1 MTLDGLE
8 ILNAPSL
15 GGDFPADYLAV
26 LIVPVVVFGFMLFEL
41 LTRLLRRY
49 PETAEPILT
58 ALFAATIFY
67 ISPSSF
73 LCLAAFGIGAYFA
86 VRQRVLSRL
95 EPLSFVVGLLAII
108 ILIKNVLP
116 APAFAN
122 PLYLIGFSYF
132 MFRVGA
138 FVLEYANAGQQK
150 PLPDF
155 GRYLLWLFWLPVF
168 AAGPIMR
175 FESFERMDSADDPSF
190 RTRQY
195 SVLVLGLALKFF
207 LVDYVLE
214 SRILTFYRTDL
225 LPTLS
230 EQSFGFSLAVI
241 ESHGLFSFLHG
252 YADLWI
258 YSILAQALSRLFGYD
273 CPNNFRAPLL
283 ATNIADFWRRWH
295 ITLSGWARDYVFFPL
310 LLRYRNPYIANVAT
324 MLTIGLWHAFNVNWI
339 LWSLSHAGA
348 MIVYD
353 LYKKSGTAKALAAK
367 TALRWPLTVA
377 SNILT
382 IGFVA
387 FIYNLVAIPS
397 DYPFAREI
405 MATGLFSA
413 WPF

>member
-1 MTLDGLE
+1 MTLNGLE
-8 ILNAPSL
+8 KLNAPSF
-15 GGDFPADYLAV
+15 GGDFPADYLSVLLVPAV
-26 LIVPVVVFGFMLFEL
+26 VAGFMLFEL
-41 LTRLLRRY
+41 LVRLLRRY
-49 PETAEPILT
+49 PQTAEPILT
-58 ALFAATIFY
+58 VLFAGAIFW

-73 LCLAAFGIGAYFA
+73 LWLAIFGIGAYA
-86 VRQRVLSRL
+86 LVRQRLLTRL
-95 EPLSFVVGLLAII
+95 EPLGFVIGLLVVI
-108 ILIKNVLP
+108 ILIKQVLP

-138 FVLEYANAGQQK
+138 FVLEYANAGPQK
-150 PLPDF
+150 PLPDL

-175 FESFERMDSADDPSF
+175 FDSFKRMDVADDPGF

-195 SVLVLGLALKFF
+195 GIIVLGLALKFF

-214 SRILTFYRTDL
+214 SRILAFYRADM
-225 LPTLS
+225 LPTLGD
-230 EQSFGFSLAVI
+230 QSFGFSLAVI

-273 CPNNFRAPLL
+273 CPDNFRAPLL

-310 LLRYRNPYIANVAT
+310 LLRYRNPYLANIAT

-353 LYKKSGTAKALAAK
+353 LYKKSGPAKAMAARS
-367 TALRWPLTVA
+367 ALRWPLAIA

-387 FIYNLVAIPS
+387 FIYNLVALPG
-397 DYPFAREI
+397 DYAFSRDFMTA
-405 MATGLFSA
+405 GLLTA

>member
-1 MTLDGLE
+1 MTLNGLDA
-8 ILNAPSL
+8 LNAPGF
-15 GGDFPADYLAV
+15 GGDFPGDYGAIL
-26 LIVPVVVFGFMLFEL
+26 LVPAIILGFMLFEAL
-41 LTRLLRRY
+41 VRLFRRH
-49 PETAEPILT
+49 PGTAEPILT
-58 ALFAATIFY
+58 AVFAAAIFW

-73 LCLAAFGIGAYFA
+73 LWLAAFGIGAYIA
-86 VRQRVLSRL
+86 VRQRWLSKL
-95 EPLSFVVGLLAII
+95 EPLGFVIGLLAVI
-108 ILIKNVLP
+108 ILAKQVLP
-116 APAFAN
+116 IPSFAN

-138 FVLEYANAGQQK
+138 FVLEYANAGPQK
-150 PLPDF
+150 PLPDL

-175 FESFERMDSADDPSF
+175 FESFKRLDIADDPSF

-195 SVLVLGLALKFF
+195 SIILLGLALKFF

-214 SRILTFYRTDL
+214 SRILDVYRTDL
-225 LPTLS
+225 LPTIG
-230 EQSFGFSLAVI
+230 EQSFGFSLALI

-258 YSILAQALSRLFGYD
+258 YSVLAQALSRLFGYD
-273 CPNNFRAPLL
+273 CPDNFRAPLL

-324 MLTIGLWHAFNVNWI
+324 MLTIGLWHAFNANWI
-339 LWSLSHAGA
+339 IWSLSHAGA

-353 LYKKSGTAKALAAK
+353 VYKKSKIAKTLTAQ
-367 TALRWPLTVA
+367 TALRWPLAIA

-387 FIYNLVAIPS
+387 FIYNLVAIPG
-397 DYPFAREI
+397 DYAFARDF
-405 MATGLFSA
+405 MTQGLLPT
-413 WPF
+413 WPS